1 MIRGAIVP
9 GLALG
14 GVLLGHAITY
24 AGLAPGAV
32 AREMLL
38 AATGHAYLDVANR
51 FGVLAI
57 LVAVFATVLGRVVGR
72 RAGGLTNGTLTA
84 RLVTFQVGSFVVLEV
99 AERLGTGASLSGL
112 ASALAVGL
120 VIQVSVAVG
129 LAAIIRWLLAAT
141 DRLVAVLVGVGGAP
155 PVVVTSPMLAVA
167 GHQPVP
173 VPDSLGSRAPPRAR

>member
-1 MIRGAIVP
+1 MIRRVTVL

-38 AATGHAYLDVANR
+38 AATGHGYLDVANR
-51 FGVLAI
+51 IGVLAI
-57 LVAVFATVLGRVVGR
+57 MVALFATVLARVVGR
-72 RAGGLTNGTLTA
+72 DAGGLTNGQLTA
-84 RLVTFQVGSFVVLEV
+84 RLVTFQVGVFVVLEV

-120 VIQVSVAVG
+120 VIQVAVAVG
-129 LAAIIRWLLAAT
+129 LAAIISWLLTAT
-141 DRLVAVLVGVGGAP
+141 DRLVAELAGVEGAP
-155 PVVVTSPMLAVA
+155 PVVVTSAMVPVA
-167 GHQPVP
+167 GYQPVL
-173 VPDSLGSRAPPRAR
+173 VSDSLGSRAPPRSR